1 MFPASDET
9 ITEEGE
15 NVDDFEVGQFSVQHD
30 TAPAIPKLEQ
40 TLQEVK
46 CFYQEAHRENVDDV
60 KLGRFIV
67 QRKQPTMPRAPVVKI
82 VSP

>member
-15 NVDDFEVGQFSVQHD
+15 NVDDFEVGQSSVQHD
-30 TAPAIPKLEQ
+30 TASAIPNLEQ